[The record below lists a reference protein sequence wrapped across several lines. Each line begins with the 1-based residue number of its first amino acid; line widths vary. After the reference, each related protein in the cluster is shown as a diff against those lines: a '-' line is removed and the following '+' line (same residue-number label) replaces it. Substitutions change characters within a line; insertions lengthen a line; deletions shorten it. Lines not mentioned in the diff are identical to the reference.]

1 MPMYEYACTKC
12 GNQFE
17 KLVKSVAQ
25 RDASIECPK
34 CASTETARKLSVFA
48 AVGTE
53 AGGASSSSSSS
64 GGHVHS
70 GMCGCGKRPGS
81 CGMN

>member
-1 MPMYEYACTKC
+1 MPMYEYACAKC
-12 GNQFE
+12 GHQFE
-17 KLVKSVAQ
+17 KLVKSISQ

-34 CASTETARKLSVFA
+34 CTSTETARKLSVFA

-53 AGGASSSSSSS
+53 AGSSSSSS